1 MKIYKAYKF
10 RLYPTEEQR
19 ILIHKTFGCSRF
31 VYNYYLNYQK
41 ESGVKKSFDLCKD
54 LKELENN
61 HEYLKEVDSCALRC
75 AIFDLEDGF
84 NNFFAKRSGYPNFKS
99 KFARQSYRT
108 SCVRGTY
115 KWKVYSNIE
124 LDLLTRFIKLP
135 KLGRVKIRGYR
146 NKERIEGKIVNA
158 TISKDTTNKYYVSVL
173 VEEDLLVEKVIT
185 PTSIV
190 GIDLGIKDL
199 VVTSDGIKY
208 SNKKVLMKFEKRLKR
223 LQKEL
228 SRREKG
234 SKNYL
239 KTKEKIAR
247 VHAKIKNYRKHYLND
262 IAKEIVNDHD
272 IIVTESLLVKDM
284 FKDKKKTFN
293 KSLSDAAVS
302 RLRSLIEWKCKI
314 KGKIYYKIDTYYP
327 SSQICSYCGY
337 KNSKLKDLSIRE
349 YNCPK
354 CGSHNDRDINA
365 SLNILLEGLKL
376 HYNLESLV

>member
-10 RLYPTEEQR
+10 RLYPTNDQR
-19 ILIHKTFGCSRF
+19 GFINRTLGCKRF
-31 VYNYYLNYQK
+31 VYNYYLNYLK
-41 ESGVKKSFDLCKD
+41 DNNGINRFDLHKD
-54 LKELENN
+54 LPKLKEEN
-61 HEYLKEVDSCALRC
+61 EFLKEVDSTVLRS
-75 AIFDLEDGF
+75 AVDDLCKAF
-84 NNFFAKRSGYPNFKS
+84 NDYYAKRKGYPKFKS
-99 KFARQSYRT
+99 KFSRQSYRT

-115 KWKVYSNIE
+115 KEKEYSNIE
-124 LDLLTRFIKLP
+124 VDLLTRNIKLP
-135 KLGRVKIRGYR
+135 KLGKVKIRGYR
-146 NKERIEGKIVNA
+146 KKDKIEGKILNA
-158 TISKDTTNKYYVSVL
+158 TISRESTGKYYVSVV
-173 VEEDLLVEKVIT
+173 VEENLLVEKVT

-208 SNKKVLMKFEKRLKR
+208 SNEKVLMKFEKRLKR
-223 LQKEL
+223 LQRKL
-228 SRREKG
+228 SRQVKG

-247 VHAKIKNYRKHYLND
+247 IHAKIKNYRKHYLND
-262 IAKEIVNDHD
+262 IANEIVDEHD
-272 IIVTESLLVKDM
+272 IIVTEDLKVKDM
-284 FKDKKKTFN
+284 YKDKRKAFN

-302 RLRSLIEWKCKI
+302 TFLSLIEWKCKI
-314 KGKIYYKIDTYYP
+314 KGKIYYKINTYYP

-354 CGSHNDRDINA
+354 CGIYNDRDINA

-376 HYNLESLV
+376 HYNLVSLA

>member
-41 ESGVKKSFDLCKD
+41 ENGVKKSFDLCKD

-75 AIFDLEDGF
+75 SIFDLEDGF
-84 NNFFAKRSGYPNFKS
+84 NNFFAKRSEIPRFKS
-99 KFARQSYRT
+99 KFSRQSYRT
-108 SCVRGTY
+108 SCIRSTY
-115 KWKVYSNIE
+115 KGKEYSNIE
-124 LDLLTRFIKLP
+124 VDLLNRFIKLP
-135 KLGRVKIRGYR
+135 KLGKVKIRGYR
-146 NKERIEGKIVNA
+146 NKDIIEGKIVNE
-158 TISKDTTNKYYVSVL
+158 TISKDTTNKYYVSVVV
-173 VEEDLLVEKVIT
+173 VEDILIEKVT
-185 PTSIV
+185 PTTVV

-208 SNKKVLMKFEKRLKR
+208 GNEKILMKYEKRLKR
-223 LQKEL
+223 LQRKL
-228 SRREKG
+228 SRQVKG

-239 KTKEKIAR
+239 KTREKIAR
-247 VHAKIKNYRKHYLND
+247 LYAKIKNYRKHYLND
-262 IAKEIVNDHD
+262 IANEIVNEHD

-284 FKDKKKTFN
+284 FKDKRKAFN
-293 KSLSDAAVS
+293 KSLSDACFS
-302 RLRSLIEWKCKI
+302 TFLSLMEWKCKI
-314 KGKIYYKIDTYYP
+314 KGKIYYKINTYYP

-349 YNCPK
+349 YDCPK
-354 CGSHNDRDINA
+354 CGSYNDRDINA
-365 SLNILLEGLKL
+365 SLNIMLGVK
-376 HYNLESLV
+376 NFCR

>member
-1 MKIYKAYKF
+1 MKIYRAYKF

-41 ESGVKKSFDLCKD
+41 ENGVQKAFNLCKD
-54 LKELENN
+54 LKELEKD

-75 AIFDLEDGF
+75 SIFDLEDGF

-99 KFARQSYRT
+99 KFNRQSYRT
-108 SCVRGTY
+108 SCIRSTY
-115 KWKVYSNIE
+115 KGKQYSNIE
-124 LDLLTRFIKLP
+124 VDLLTRFIKLP
-135 KLGRVKIRGYR
+135 KLGKVKIRGYR
-146 NKERIEGKIVNA
+146 DKERIEGKIVNA
-158 TISKDTTNKYYVSVL
+158 TISRETTNKYYVSVL
-173 VEEDLLVEKVIT
+173 VEEDILIDKVI

-208 SNKKVLMKFEKRLKR
+208 GNEKILTKYEKRLKR
-223 LQKEL
+223 LQRKL
-228 SRREKG
+228 SRQVKG

-247 VHAKIKNYRKHYLND
+247 IYAKIKNYRKHYLND
-262 IAKEIVNDHD
+262 IANEIVNDHE

-284 FKDKKKTFN
+284 FKDKKKAFN
-293 KSLSDAAVS
+293 KSLSDAAFS
-302 RLRSLIEWKCKI
+302 TLRSLIEWKCKI
-314 KGKIYYKIDTYYP
+314 KGKIYYKINTYYP
-327 SSQICSYCGY
+327 SSQICSTCGY
-337 KNSKLKDLSIRE
+337 KNEKLKDLSIRE
-349 YNCPK
+349 YDCPK
-354 CGSHNDRDINA
+354 CGSYNDRDINA

-376 HYNLESLV
+376 HYNLVSIV

>member
-1 MKIYKAYKF
+1 MKIYRAYKF
-10 RLYPTEEQR
+10 RLYPINEQR

-41 ESGVKKSFDLCKD
+41 ENGVQKSFDLCKN
-54 LKELENN
+54 LKELEKNY
-61 HEYLKEVDSCALRC
+61 EYLKEVESSTLRC
-75 AIFDLEDGF
+75 SIFDLEDGF
-84 NNFFAKRSGYPNFKS
+84 NNFFAKRSGYPKFKS

-108 SCVRGTY
+108 SCIRSTY
-115 KWKVYSNIE
+115 KDKKYSNIE

-135 KLGRVKIRGYR
+135 KLGKVKIRGYR
-146 NKERIEGKIVNA
+146 DKNIIEGRIINA
-158 TISKDTTNKYYVSVL
+158 TISKDATNKYYVSVL
-173 VEEDLLVEKVIT
+173 VEEDILIEKVT

-199 VVTSDGIKY
+199 VITSDGVKY
-208 SNKKVLMKFEKRLKR
+208 GNKKVLAKYEKKLKR
-223 LQKEL
+223 LQRKL
-228 SRREKG
+228 FRQVKG

-262 IAKEIVNDHD
+262 IANEIVNEHD

-284 FKDKKKTFN
+284 FKDKRKAFN

-302 RLRSLIEWKCKI
+302 TLRSLIEWKCKV
-314 KGKIYYKIDTYYP
+314 KGKFYYKINTYYP
-327 SSQICSYCGY
+327 SSQICSRCGY

-349 YNCPK
+349 YDCPK

-365 SLNILLEGLKL
+365 SLNILFEGLKL
-376 HYNLESLV
+376 HYNLVSLV

>member
-1 MKIYKAYKF
+1 MKIYRAYKF
-10 RLYPTEEQR
+10 RLYPDEEQK

-41 ESGVKKSFDLCKD
+41 ENGVQKAFNLCKD

-75 AIFDLEDGF
+75 SIFDLEDGF

-99 KFARQSYRT
+99 KFNRQSYRT
-108 SCVRGTY
+108 SCIRGTY
-115 KWKVYSNIE
+115 KGKQYSNIE
-124 LDLLTRFIKLP
+124 VDLLTRFIKLP
-135 KLGRVKIRGYR
+135 KLGKVKIRGYR
-146 NKERIEGKIVNA
+146 DKERIEGKIVNA
-158 TISKDTTNKYYVSVL
+158 TISRETTNKYYVSVL
-173 VEEDLLVEKVIT
+173 VEEDILIDKVI

-208 SNKKVLMKFEKRLKR
+208 GNEKILTKYEKRLKR
-223 LQKEL
+223 LQRKL
-228 SRREKG
+228 SRQVKG

-247 VHAKIKNYRKHYLND
+247 IYAKIKNYRKHYLND
-262 IAKEIVNDHD
+262 IANEIVNDHE

-284 FKDKKKTFN
+284 FQDKKKAFN

-302 RLRSLIEWKCKI
+302 KLRSLIEWKCKI
-314 KGKIYYKIDTYYP
+314 KGKIYYKINTYYP
-327 SSQICSYCGY
+327 SSQICSHCGY

-349 YNCPK
+349 YDCPK
-354 CGSHNDRDINA
+354 CGVHNDRDINA
-365 SLNILLEGLKL
+365 SLNIMFEGLKL
-376 HYNLESLV
+376 HYNLVSLV

>member
-1 MKIYKAYKF
+1 MKIYRAYKF
-10 RLYPTEEQR
+10 RLYPTVDQR

-41 ESGVKKSFDLCKD
+41 ENGVCKSFDLCKD

-61 HEYLKEVDSCALRC
+61 HEYLKEVDSCSLRC
-75 AIFDLEDGF
+75 SIFDLEDGF
-84 NNFFAKRSGYPNFKS
+84 NNFFAKRSGYPKFKS
-99 KFARQSYRT
+99 KFSRQSYRT
-108 SCVRGTY
+108 SCIRSTY
-115 KWKVYSNIE
+115 KGKEYSNIE
-124 LDLLTRFIKLP
+124 VDLLTRNIKLP
-135 KLGRVKIRGYR
+135 KLGRVKIRGFR
-146 NKERIEGKIVNA
+146 KKNKIEGKILNA
-158 TISKDTTNKYYVSVL
+158 TISRESTGKYYVSVVV
-173 VEEDLLVEKVIT
+173 VEDILIEKAT

-190 GIDLGIKDL
+190 GIDLGVKDL

-208 SNKKVLMKFEKRLKR
+208 GNKKILMKFEKRLKR
-223 LQKEL
+223 LQREL

-234 SKNYL
+234 SNNYL

-247 VHAKIKNYRKHYLND
+247 LHAKIKNYRKHYLND
-262 IAKEIVNDHD
+262 IANEIVEEHD

-284 FKDKKKTFN
+284 FKDKRKAFN
-293 KSLSDAAVS
+293 KSLSDACVS
-302 RLRSLIEWKCKI
+302 TLRSLLEWKCKI
-314 KGKIYYKIDTYYP
+314 KGKIYYKINTYYP

-349 YNCPK
+349 YDCPK

-376 HYNLESLV
+376 HYNLVSLV

>member
-1 MKIYKAYKF
+1 MKIYRAYKF
-10 RLYPTEEQR
+10 RLYPINEQR

-41 ESGVKKSFDLCKD
+41 ENGVQKSFDLCKN
-54 LKELENN
+54 LKELEKNY
-61 HEYLKEVDSCALRC
+61 EYLKEVESSTLRC
-75 AIFDLEDGF
+75 SIFDLEDGF
-84 NNFFAKRSGYPNFKS
+84 NNFFAKRSGYPKFKS

-108 SCVRGTY
+108 SCIRSTY
-115 KWKVYSNIE
+115 KDKEYSNIE

-135 KLGRVKIRGYR
+135 KLGKVKIRGYR
-146 NKERIEGKIVNA
+146 DKNIIEGRIINA
-158 TISKDTTNKYYVSVL
+158 TISKDATNKYYVSVL
-173 VEEDLLVEKVIT
+173 VEEDILIEKVT

-199 VVTSDGIKY
+199 VITSDGVKY
-208 SNKKVLMKFEKRLKR
+208 GNKKVLAKYEKKLKR
-223 LQKEL
+223 LQRKI
-228 SRREKG
+228 SRQVKG

-262 IAKEIVNDHD
+262 IANEIVNEHD

-284 FKDKKKTFN
+284 FKDKRKAFN

-302 RLRSLIEWKCKI
+302 TLGSLIEWKCKV
-314 KGKIYYKIDTYYP
+314 KGKFYYKINTYYP
-327 SSQICSYCGY
+327 SSQICSRCGY
-337 KNSKLKDLSIRE
+337 KDSKLKDLSIRE
-349 YNCPK
+349 YDCPK

-365 SLNILLEGLKL
+365 SLNILFEGLKL
-376 HYNLESLV
+376 HYQS